1 MTWQSGLPRVA
12 TIAQSPCS
20 VTPRNWCGCAAARP
34 AEMRIVDETLPAH
47 RGARLLEID
56 AHHDTEIA
64 RVLVGQD
71 AQAPPVVERGGRVV
85 DRARSDDHDEPVV
98 LASEDA
104 ADVAARAGDRLG
116 AA

>member
-1 MTWQSGLPRVA
+1 RELAMHLALGRPRA
-12 TIAQSPCS
+12 DRA
-20 VTPRNWCGCAAARP
+20 PRDEVRGELRGDRIEELAARRGP
-34 AEMRIVDETLPAH
+34 GVRQVEQPPTRPPEALVDHEASVEMRIVDETLPAH

-85 DRARSDDHDEPVV
+85 
-98 LASEDA
+98 
-104 ADVAARAGDRLG
+104 
-116 AA
+116 